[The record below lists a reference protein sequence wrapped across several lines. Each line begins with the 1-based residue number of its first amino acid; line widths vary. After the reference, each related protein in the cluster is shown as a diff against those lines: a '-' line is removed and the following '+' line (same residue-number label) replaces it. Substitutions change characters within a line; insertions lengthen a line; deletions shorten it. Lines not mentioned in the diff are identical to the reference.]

1 MSRRHSSRPKGSWAK
16 RIGIALGILVLLLVA
31 LYFVGTSSAFVKAVI
46 LPRVGAAMNA
56 KITVGDISV
65 SPFSRVHIRNLRV
78 ETTGSEP
85 LVKAD
90 EVLLRYSLMDIL
102 GGNINVHEMMMSS
115 PVVTIVQEADGSS
128 NLDPIL
134 KSDEKDEPEKPSDE
148 PTKLNIQNVAL
159 KNGIV
164 RQIQKTSEGG
174 IKRTELRNI
183 NLTLDRLGNG
193 QSGKL
198 NLAASLTM
206 EQKQGATNDLLAGE
220 LSGAYDVA
228 LTQDL
233 MPNTLKG
240 SSKMNVTRAEGAFGD
255 LAGFSTTLDADMTP
269 SEIREIAL
277 RFGKGDQALGQLRVS
292 GPLDA
297 QKKEGSL
304 KVELLSL
311 DKNILALATA
321 GQGYDFRNS
330 TINSTNQLTIS
341 QGGSFIAATGNLA
354 GRKISVTQ
362 QDMTTPEI
370 DLGVTYKVA
379 VNTSDKS
386 ALLDTFNVTG
396 ASGGKDFLRTTLD
409 QQMNLS
415 WGETVKGYK
424 DASLRVVLTNFNLAE
439 WKAVLGT
446 NLQSGIVNSTVSVV
460 SQRDGRVLHNEIQ
473 AAISNFSAAFGSNQ
487 IQNATVTFRSTAVVE
502 DLKIYNVSKYSLAL
516 QQNNSPVL
524 QASGAA
530 RYDTE
535 KQEATAQLTADGA
548 LARLM
553 TLASLPDASATSGQL
568 KVSANYTDVG
578 GKRKANGNL
587 AVEDF
592 TGKYGEYSFTNFL
605 AAFDYNVEME
615 KQLIEIHRAGGKFGQ
630 GVNAG
635 GNVDLKGR
643 YDLEKSAGQFT
654 FQTTDLNQHTF
665 APVLAPSLGE
675 NKLVSISLNA
685 SGEAKLDPQTESALK
700 ADIKVANWVV
710 QDKEG
715 KLPTTPLSVEV
726 KVDGGMQNEVVDLRQ
741 LLVQLTP
748 TQRAKNALRLQ
759 ARLDLSKTN
768 PTPSTLSL
776 RSESFDVTPYYN
788 IFSGGTNA
796 TATTTPPNQPE
807 QPAGTPIADVTTEA
821 EPEPMNLPF
830 QQLAA
835 DLKIDRLYLREIA
848 ISNWTGN
855 ITIKSNIVQLNPFK
869 LEMNGG
875 AMNVTGNFDVGKPG
889 YVYQLGFNAKDV
901 PLAPLANSLE
911 LVNSNQLQGT
921 FVADATLRGAGI
933 TGPNLKNNLGGKLD
947 FTLTN
952 VNYTVGGPKIRRILV
967 PISLA
972 LKAPE
977 LAETPINWVS
987 AQTVISNG
995 IVHVHNAAVESE
1007 AFLAR
1012 LQGTVTLENV
1022 TSNST
1027 INLPMDFSLRRSLA
1041 EKSKIL
1047 PPNTPEDVKYV
1058 SVGNIYSVR
1067 GTIGDP
1073 QPDANKTVLAGLALR
1088 GVGGLIGD
1096 EKTSQVLGGL
1106 GNILTGNKSADT
1118 NATGAATN
1126 NNASPVGGLLQGLGG
1141 LLGDKNQN
1149 NNAPAGQRAA
1159 TNAPATNAPAKNPL
1173 EGLFKSLQG
1182 PKQQ

>member
-1 MSRRHSSRPKGSWAK
+1 MSRRHSSGPKGSWAK
-16 RIGIALGILVLLLVA
+16 RIGITLAVLLVLLVA

-56 KITVGDISV
+56 KITVDDISV
-65 SPFSRVHIRNLRV
+65 SPFSRVHIEKLRV

-85 LVKAD
+85 LVTAD
-90 EVLLRYSLMDIL
+90 EVLLRYSLMDII
-102 GGNINVHEMMMSS
+102 GGNINVHEMTMNS
-115 PVVTIVQEADGSS
+115 PVVNLVQEADGTS

-134 KSDEKDEPEKPSDE
+134 KGEKDEKEEASE
-148 PTKLNIQNVAL
+148 PAKLNIQNVAL
-159 KNGIV
+159 KNGTV
-164 RQIQKTSEGG
+164 RQIQKTKDGG
-174 IKRTELRNI
+174 TARTELQ
-183 NLTLDRLGNG
+183 NLNVTLDRLGNG
-193 QSGKL
+193 LSGKL
-198 NLAASLTM
+198 TLAANFLM
-206 EQKQGATNDLLAGE
+206 EQEQTGTKDGMSGE
-220 LSGAYDVA
+220 LSGNYDLA
-228 LTQDL
+228 LNQELVPSTV
-233 MPNTLKG
+233 KG
-240 SSKMNVTRAEGAFGD
+240 SGKMNIARGTGAYGD
-255 LAGFSTTLDADMTP
+255 LAGFSATLDADLTP
-269 SEIREIAL
+269 TELRQVAL
-277 RFGKGDQALGQLRVS
+277 RFSKSNQELGQVRMS
-292 GPLDA
+292 GPLDMD
-297 QKKEGSL
+297 KMEGNL
-304 KVELLSL
+304 KVEVLSL
-311 DKNILALATA
+311 DKNFLALAAA
-321 GQGYDFRNS
+321 GSGYDFRNS

-341 QGGSFIAATGNLA
+341 QGGSFIAASGNLA
-354 GRKISVTQ
+354 GRKISVAQ

-379 VNTSDKS
+379 VNTTDKS
-386 ALLDTFNVTG
+386 ALLDTLNVTG
-396 ASGGKDFLRTTLD
+396 ASGGKEFLRTSLD

-460 SQRDGRVLHNEIQ
+460 SQRDGRILNNEVQ
-473 AAISNFSAAFGSNQ
+473 AAIGNFSATFGSNS
-487 IQNATVTFRSTAVVE
+487 IQNATVTFQSTALVE

-524 QASGAA
+524 RANGAA

-535 KQEATAQLTADGA
+535 KQEATAQLTADGT
-548 LARLM
+548 LARLI
-553 TLASLPDASATSGQL
+553 TLAGLPDASASSGQL

-578 GKRKANGNL
+578 GKRKANGNF

-615 KQLIEIHRAGGKFGQ
+615 KQLVEIHRAGGRFGQ
-630 GVNAG
+630 GVNSG

-665 APVLAPSLGE
+665 APILAPSLGE
-675 NKLVSISLNA
+675 NRLVSISFNA
-685 SGEAKLDPQTESALK
+685 SGEAKLDAQTESAVK

-715 KLPTTPLSVEV
+715 KLPTAPLSVEV
-726 KVDGGMQNEVVDLRQ
+726 KVDGGMQKEVLDLRQ

-748 TQRAKNALRLQ
+748 TQRAKNALQLQ
-759 ARLDLSKTN
+759 AKLDLSKTN
-768 PTPSTLSL
+768 PAPSTLSL

-788 IFSGGTNA
+788 MFAGGTNTPA
-796 TATTTPPNQPE
+796 TAPANQPD
-807 QPAGTPIADVTTEA
+807 QPAGTPIAEVKPET
-821 EPEPMNLPF
+821 EPEPMDLPF
-830 QQLAA
+830 QQLVA
-835 DLKIDRLYLREIA
+835 DLKIDRLYLRDIA
-848 ISNWTGN
+848 ISNWIGN
-855 ITIKSNIVQLNPFK
+855 VTIKSNIVQLNPFK
-869 LEMNGG
+869 LELNGG
-875 AMNVTGNFDVGKPG
+875 PINLTGNFDVGKPG

-921 FVADATLRGAGI
+921 FVADANLRGAGV
-933 TGPNLKNNLGGKLD
+933 TGPSLKNNLGGKID
-947 FTLTN
+947 FSLTN

-967 PISLA
+967 PISIA

-977 LAETPINWVS
+977 LAETPINWIS

-995 IVHVHNAAVESE
+995 IVHVQNAAVESE
-1007 AFLAR
+1007 AFLAK

-1041 EKSKIL
+1041 EKSKVL
-1047 PPNTPEDVKYV
+1047 PSNTAEDVKYV
-1058 SVGNIYSVR
+1058 SLGNIYSVR
-1067 GTIGDP
+1067 GTVGDP

-1088 GVGGLIGD
+1088 SAGGLIGD

-1106 GNILTGNKSADT
+1106 GNILTGNKSAGT
-1118 NATGAATN
+1118 NTTGTATN

-1141 LLGDKNQN
+1141 LLGGDKNQN
-1149 NNAPAGQRAA
+1149 NNAPAGQPAA
-1159 TNAPATNAPAKNPL
+1159 PNAPATNAPAKNPL

>member
-1 MSRRHSSRPKGSWAK
+1 MSRNNSSQPKGSWAK
-16 RIGIALGILVLLLVA
+16 RIAIVLGVMVLLLVA

-56 KITVGDISV
+56 KVTVGDISV

-78 ETTGSEP
+78 ETTGSDP
-85 LVKAD
+85 LVMAD
-90 EVLLRYSLMDIL
+90 EVLLRYSLMDII
-102 GGNINVHEMMMSS
+102 GGNINVHEMTMNS
-115 PVVTIVQEADGSS
+115 PVVNLVQEADGSS

-134 KSDEKDEPEKPSDE
+134 KGEGEEEKATE
-148 PTKLNIQNVAL
+148 PTKLNIQNVTL
-159 KNGIV
+159 KNGTV
-164 RQIQKTSEGG
+164 RQIQKTKEGG
-174 IKRTELRNI
+174 TSKTELQ
-183 NLTLDRLGNG
+183 NLNVTLDRLGNG
-193 QSGKL
+193 LSGKL
-198 NLAASLTM
+198 TVAANFLM
-206 EQKQGATNDLLAGE
+206 EQQQAGTNDLMSGE
-220 LSGAYDVA
+220 ISGNYDVA
-228 LTQDL
+228 LNQELAPSTV
-233 MPNTLKG
+233 KG
-240 SSKMNVTRAEGAFGD
+240 SGKMNIARGTGAYRE
-255 LAGFSTTLDADMTP
+255 LAGFSATLDADLTP
-269 SEIREIAL
+269 TELRQVAL
-277 RFGKGDQALGQLRVS
+277 RFSKGEQQLGQMRMS
-292 GPLDA
+292 GPLDME
-297 QKKEGSL
+297 KMEGSL

-321 GQGYDFRNS
+321 GTGYDFRDS
-330 TINSTNQLTIS
+330 TINSTNQITIS
-341 QGGSFIAATGNLA
+341 QNGSFIAASGNLA

-362 QDMTTPEI
+362 AEMTTPEI
-370 DLGVTYKVA
+370 DVGVGYKVA
-379 VNTSDKS
+379 VNTADKS
-386 ALLDTFNVTG
+386 ALLETLNVTG
-396 ASGGKDFLRTTLD
+396 ASGGKEFLRTTLD

-424 DASLRVVLTNFNLAE
+424 DAALRVVLTNFNLAD

-446 NLQSGIVNSTVSVV
+446 NLQSGMVNSTVTIV
-460 SQRDGRVLHNEIQ
+460 SQKDGRVLNNEIQ
-473 AAISNFSAAFGSNQ
+473 ATIANLSAGFGSNQ
-487 IQNATVTFRSTAVVE
+487 IQNATVSFQSTTMVE
-502 DLKIYNVSKYSLAL
+502 DLKIFNVSKYSLAV
-516 QQNNSPVL
+516 QQDNSPVIR
-524 QASGAA
+524 AVGAA

-535 KQEATAQLTADGA
+535 KMEATAQLTADGA

-553 TLASLPDASATSGQL
+553 ALASLPDASATSGQL
-568 KVSANYTDVG
+568 KISANYTDVG
-578 GKRKANGNL
+578 GKQKGNGNL
-587 AVEDF
+587 SVEDF
-592 TGKYGEYSFTNFL
+592 TGKYGEYAFTNFL

-615 KQLIEIHRAGGKFGQ
+615 KQLLEIHRAGAKFGQ
-630 GVNAG
+630 GVNPG

-643 YDLEKSAGQFT
+643 YDLEKQSGQFT

-665 APVLAPSLGE
+665 APILAPSLGE
-675 NKLVSISLNA
+675 NKLISISLNA
-685 SGEAKLDPQTESALK
+685 SGEAKMDAAAESALK
-700 ADIKVANWVV
+700 ADLKVANWVV

-715 KLPTTPLSVEV
+715 KMPTTPLSVEI
-726 KVDGGMQNEVVDLRQ
+726 KVDGGMQKEVVDLRQ

-748 TQRAKNALRLQ
+748 TQWAKNALQLQ
-759 ARLDLSKTN
+759 AKLDLSKTN
-768 PTPSTLSL
+768 PAPSTVSL

-788 IFSGGTNA
+788 MFAGGTN
-796 TATTTPPNQPE
+796 
-807 QPAGTPIADVTTEA
+807 TTETA
-821 EPEPMNLPF
+821 SAPTPADGPRPVGDVKAETEPEPMNLPF

-848 ISNWTGN
+848 ISNWVGN
-855 ITIKSNIVQLNPFK
+855 VTIKSNVVQLNPFK

-875 AMNVTGNFDVGKPG
+875 AMNVTGNFDVSKPG

-921 FVADATLRGAGI
+921 FVAETTLRGAGI
-933 TGPNLKNNLGGKLD
+933 TGPNLKKNLGGNLN
-947 FTLTN
+947 FSLTN

-995 IVHVHNAAVESE
+995 IVRVENAAVESE
-1007 AFLAR
+1007 AFFATLA
-1012 LQGTVTLENV
+1012 GTVTLENV
-1022 TSNST
+1022 ISNST

-1041 EKSKIL
+1041 EKSKII
-1047 PPNTPEDVKYV
+1047 PPNTPEDARFV
-1058 SVGNIYSVR
+1058 SVGNIYSIR
-1067 GTIGDP
+1067 GTVGDP

-1096 EKTSQVLGGL
+1096 EKTSQVLGGI
-1106 GNILTGNKSADT
+1106 GNILTGNK
-1118 NATGAATN
+1118 ATGTNTTGTATN
-1126 NNASPVGGLLQGLGG
+1126 NAGSTVGGLLQGLGG

-1149 NNAPAGQRAA
+1149 NSAPAGQRAS